1 MMPGVAEPCHCFIAV
16 TCPVPPPTP
25 STSACL
31 PEGQRE
37 QAAQVLRQFRV
48 VFNAVRT
55 HFQQVEKRVGI
66 GGAQVWALHVVR
78 EQSGIGVNDL
88 ARRMD
93 IHQSTASNLVRQLV
107 KRGLVRP
114 QKSTIDRRN
123 VQLFVEPAGLALLQG
138 APGPYEGVLPEA
150 LQKLSPA
157 TLMQLQ
163 HHLAQLVH
171 MLQADESAAGIPLA
185 SL

>member
-1 MMPGVAEPCHCFIAV
+1 MPDQSLTAS
-16 TCPVPPPTP
+16 VPP
-25 STSACL
+25 SL
-31 PEGQRE
+31 PDHQRE

-78 EQSGIGVNDL
+78 ERPGIGINEL

-107 KRGLVRP
+107 KRGLVQL

-150 LQKLSPA
+150 LQKLPPT
-157 TLMQLQ
+157 TLTQLQ

-171 MLQADESAAGIPLA
+171 MLQADESAGGIPLA
-185 SL
+185 EL

>member
-1 MMPGVAEPCHCFIAV
+1 M
-16 TCPVPPPTP
+16 
-25 STSACL
+25 
-31 PEGQRE
+31 
-37 QAAQVLRQFRV
+37 LRQFRV

-78 EQSGIGVNDL
+78 ERPGIGINEL

-107 KRGLVRP
+107 KRGLVQL

-123 VQLFVEPAGLALLQG
+123 VQLFVEPAGLTLLQG

-150 LQKLSPA
+150 LQKLPPT
-157 TLMQLQ
+157 TLTQLQ

-171 MLQADESAAGIPLA
+171 MLQADESAGGIPLA
-185 SL
+185 EL